1 MGTTTGTL
9 KQKAY
14 RELKEFLV
22 IAFYLW
28 VVFGLFLL
36 YKSVILGEEHISYLD
51 HGVALINALVLGKFV
66 LIARA
71 FHLGHRANDAPLV
84 YPTLVKSALFSV
96 VLACCKILEDAVVG
110 LYHGRSLSESIA
122 GLGGG
127 TFKGILTLTVL
138 LFVLLIPFFAFGEL
152 QRVLGEG
159 KLAQLFFRP
168 REVSKFAVVS
178 GNTQP
183 PSLDQLRHG

>member
-1 MGTTTGTL
+1 MGTTTASL
-9 KQKAY
+9 KQRAY
-14 RELKEFLV
+14 HELKEFLV

-36 YKSVILGEEHISYLD
+36 YKSVILGEEHISYLA
-51 HGVALINALVLGKFV
+51 HGVAIINALVLGKFV

-71 FHLGHRANDAPLV
+71 FHLGDRANEAPLV

-96 VLACCKILEDAVVG
+96 LLACCKILEDAVVG
-110 LYHGRSLSESIA
+110 LYHGRSFSDSIA
-122 GLGGG
+122 DIGGG

-138 LFVLLIPFFAFGEL
+138 RFVLLIPFFAFGEL

-159 KLAQLFFRP
+159 KLTQLFFRP
-168 REVSKFAVVS
+168 REVSKFTLVS
-178 GNTQP
+178 GNSQR
-183 PSLDQLRHG
+183 PSLD